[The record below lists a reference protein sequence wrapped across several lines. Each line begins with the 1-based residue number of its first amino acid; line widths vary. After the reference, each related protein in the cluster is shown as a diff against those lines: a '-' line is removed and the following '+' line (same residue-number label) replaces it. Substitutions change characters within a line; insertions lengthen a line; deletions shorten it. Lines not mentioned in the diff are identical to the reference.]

1 MSQIELFKP
10 SNEFEPEL
18 SPVQLP
24 LRDKDLPPIIRE
36 VVSNAPMNRKLPCFV
51 ACLAPLCAL
60 ASRVRLRYYYD
71 CQRVSA
77 LLLQVIIEAPQS
89 SGKQFAA
96 DIEHLLMD
104 HTLKSHDQEQRRAE
118 QKFRER
124 RHNRAQNEKLEDEP
138 KTTIRVIPATISK
151 TVLVKRADYYERNLG
166 DVLTFWMFAEE
177 LAQVTD
183 AGKQGYSNLR
193 TIMRTAYDFGSRFG
207 MDFASDNSYS
217 AIVDINIC
225 SMFCATPSALDDYMD
240 KKAVEGG
247 NITRTVL
254 CQLEDQIGADGAM
267 FKPYT
272 PEQLQ
277 IINSTLQ
284 RLMSDTYTPEGALK
298 EELYLDTSWIDR
310 DVRRWCQQKGKE
322 ALQTGSSALDVFRKR
337 ASVSAYRIMSLCYYL
352 YLLEAGSDVSSSKF
366 QVSGGKPDLNPETG
380 ASPMKPETG
389 ASPMKPETG
398 ASPMKPETG
407 ASPMKPETGASPMK
421 PETGASPM
429 KPETGASPM
438 KPETVGQIQRK
449 CRKLYLFMADYILR
463 MLLRRWGKTFEDL
476 QARRIDLTAD
486 TGRPKLIDRLP
497 REFSRDQLRA
507 LITEAKVATPDR
519 VLVSQWKANHWI
531 EETDKFLYKK
541 LI

>member
-1 MSQIELFKP
+1 MQNSLFPDSGPEGKSPSTLNSQP
-10 SNEFEPEL
+10 SSLDEEL
-18 SPVQLP
+18 SPKGTQLP

-36 VVSNAPMNRKLPCFV
+36 IVSNAPANRKLPSFV
-51 ACLAPLCAL
+51 ACLSPLCAL
-60 ASRVRLRYYYD
+60 ATRVRLKYYYD
-71 CQRVSA
+71 GTRISA

-96 DIEHLLMD
+96 DIERLLMD
-104 HTLKSHDQEQRRAE
+104 HTLKAHDQEQRRLE
-118 QKFRER
+118 QKYRER
-124 RHNRAQNEKLEDEP
+124 KRARGANEKMEEEP

-151 TVLVKRADYYERNLG
+151 TVLVKRADFYERNLG

-272 PEQLQ
+272 DEQLQ
-277 IINSTLQ
+277 SIHTMLD
-284 RLMSDTYTPEGALK
+284 RLMADTYTPEGALK
-298 EELYLDTSWIDR
+298 DELYLDTSWIER

-322 ALQTGSSALDVFRKR
+322 ALQSGSAAIDVFRKR
-337 ASVSAYRIMSLCYYL
+337 ASVSAFRIMALCYYL
-352 YLLEAGSDVSSSKF
+352 YCLEAGS
-366 QVSGGKPDLNPETG
+366 LNPQLSTLN
-380 ASPMKPETG
+380 
-389 ASPMKPETG
+389 
-398 ASPMKPETG
+398 
-407 ASPMKPETGASPMK
+407 
-421 PETGASPM
+421 
-429 KPETGASPM
+429 
-438 KPETVGQIQRK
+438 QIQRR
-449 CRKLYLFMADYILR
+449 CRRIYYFMADYILR
-463 MLLRRWGKTFEDL
+463 MLLHRWGKMFEDL
-476 QARRIDLTAD
+476 QAKRTVLTAD

-497 REFSRDQLRA
+497 SAFSRDQLRA
-507 LITEAKVATPDR
+507 LISEAQVATPDR
-519 VLVSQWKANHWI
+519 ILVSQWKANHWI

>member
-1 MSQIELFKP
+1 MSQDLFNTPTVPAQDDLDLKP
-10 SNEFEPEL
+10 L
-18 SPVQLP
+18 QLP

-36 VVSNAPMNRKLPCFV
+36 VVSNAPLNRKLPCFV

-60 ASRVRLRYYYD
+60 ATRVRLNYYYD
-71 CQRVSA
+71 GQRQSA

-89 SGKQFAA
+89 CGKQFAA

-104 HTLKSHDQEQRRAE
+104 HTLKAHDKEQRRDE

-124 RHNRAQNEKLEDEP
+124 RHNRADNEKLEDEP

-151 TVLVKRADYYERNLG
+151 TVLVKRADFYERNLG

-193 TIMRTAYDFGSRFG
+193 TIMRTAYDFGSTFG

-225 SMFCATPSALDDYMD
+225 SMFCATSSALDEYMN
-240 KKAVEGG
+240 KRAIEGG
-247 NITRTVL
+247 NVTRTVL
-254 CQLEDQIGADGAM
+254 CQLEDPIGSDGAM

-277 IINSTLQ
+277 TINGTLQ
-284 RLMSDTYTPEGALK
+284 KMMADTYTPEGSLR
-298 EELYLDTSWIDR
+298 EPFTLDTSWIER

-337 ASVSAYRIMSLCYYL
+337 ASVSAFRIMSLCYYL
-352 YLLEAGSDVSSSKF
+352 YLLEQGSMFQDSSSNGEE
-366 QVSGGKPDLNPETG
+366 SLNPPPSTLNLL
-380 ASPMKPETG
+380 
-389 ASPMKPETG
+389 
-398 ASPMKPETG
+398 
-407 ASPMKPETGASPMK
+407 
-421 PETGASPM
+421 
-429 KPETGASPM
+429 
-438 KPETVGQIQRK
+438 QRK
-449 CRKLYLFMADYILR
+449 CRKIYHFMADYILK
-463 MLLRRWGKTFEDL
+463 MLLGRWGKMFEDL
-476 QARRIDLTAD
+476 QARRVDLTAD
-486 TGRPKLIDRLP
+486 SGRPKLIDRLP

-507 LITEAKVATPDR
+507 LIQEAKVATPDR
-519 VLVSQWKANHWI
+519 ILVSQWKANRWI
-531 EETDKFLYKK
+531 EETDRFLYKK

>member
-1 MSQIELFKP
+1 MSQDLFNTPTVPAQDDLDLKP
-10 SNEFEPEL
+10 L
-18 SPVQLP
+18 QLP

-36 VVSNAPMNRKLPCFV
+36 VVSNAPLNRKLPCFV

-60 ASRVRLRYYYD
+60 ATRVRLNYYYD
-71 CQRVSA
+71 GQRQSA

-89 SGKQFAA
+89 CGKQFAA

-104 HTLKSHDQEQRRAE
+104 HTLKAHDKEQRRDE

-124 RHNRAQNEKLEDEP
+124 RHNRADNEKLEDEP

-151 TVLVKRADYYERNLG
+151 TVLVKRADFYERNLG

-193 TIMRTAYDFGSRFG
+193 TIMRTAYDFGSTFG

-225 SMFCATPSALDDYMD
+225 SMFCATSSALDEYMN
-240 KKAVEGG
+240 KRAIEGG
-247 NITRTVL
+247 NVTRTVL
-254 CQLEDQIGADGAM
+254 CQLEDPIGSDGAM

-277 IINSTLQ
+277 TINGTLQ
-284 RLMSDTYTPEGALK
+284 KMMADTYTPEGALR
-298 EELYLDTSWIDR
+298 EPFTLDTSWIER

-352 YLLEAGSDVSSSKF
+352 YLLEEGSMFQDSSFKC
-366 QVSGGKPDLNPETG
+366 GGSSDLKPETG
-380 ASPMKPETG
+380 DSPMKPETI
-389 ASPMKPETG
+389 S
-398 ASPMKPETG
+398 
-407 ASPMKPETGASPMK
+407 
-421 PETGASPM
+421 
-429 KPETGASPM
+429 
-438 KPETVGQIQRK
+438 ILQRR
-449 CRKLYLFMADYILR
+449 CRKIYHFMADYILR
-463 MLLRRWGKTFEDL
+463 MLLSRWGKMFEDL
-476 QARRIDLTAD
+476 QARRVDLTAD
-486 TGRPKLIDRLP
+486 SGRPKLIDRLP

-507 LITEAKVATPDR
+507 LIQEAKVATPDR
-519 VLVSQWKANHWI
+519 ILVSQWKANRWI
-531 EETDKFLYKK
+531 QEVDKFLYKK

>member
-1 MSQIELFKP
+1 MAQQELFPKTQESDLERDTWSLKP
-10 SNEFEPEL
+10 TA
-18 SPVQLP
+18 LP
-24 LRDKDLPPIIRE
+24 LRDKELPPIIRE
-36 VVSNAPMNRKLPCFV
+36 VVTNAPLNRKLPSFV

-60 ASRVRLRYYYD
+60 ATRVRLNYYYD
-71 CQRVSA
+71 GQRQSA

-104 HTLKSHDQEQRRAE
+104 NTLKSHDQEQRRLE
-118 QKFRER
+118 QKYRER
-124 RHNRAQNEKLEDEP
+124 KRARGANEKMEEEP

-151 TVLVKRADYYERNLG
+151 TVLVKRADFYERNLG

-272 PEQLQ
+272 EEQLNA
-277 IINSTLQ
+277 INSMLKK
-284 RLMSDTYTPEGALK
+284 MMADTYTPEGALRP
-298 EELYLDTSWIDR
+298 EMHLDTQWIER

-322 ALQTGSSALDVFRKR
+322 ALQSGSAAIDVFRKR
-337 ASVSAYRIMSLCYYL
+337 ASVSAFRIMALCYYL
-352 YLLEAGSDVSSSKF
+352 YNLETNNSQQSTDSKL
-366 QVSGGKPDLNPETG
+366 STLNSQLIE
-380 ASPMKPETG
+380 
-389 ASPMKPETG
+389 
-398 ASPMKPETG
+398 
-407 ASPMKPETGASPMK
+407 
-421 PETGASPM
+421 
-429 KPETGASPM
+429 
-438 KPETVGQIQRK
+438 RR
-449 CRKLYLFMADYILR
+449 CRKIYHFMADYILK
-463 MLLRRWGKTFEDL
+463 MLLRRWGKSFEDL
-476 QARRIDLTAD
+476 QARRVDLTAD

-497 REFSRDQLRA
+497 RDFSRDQLRA
-507 LITEAKVATPDR
+507 LITEQQVATPDR
-519 VLVSQWKANHWI
+519 ILISQWKANHWI
-531 EETDKFLYKK
+531 EETDKFMYKK

>member
-398 ASPMKPETG
+398 ASPMKPET
-407 ASPMKPETGASPMK
+407 
-421 PETGASPM
+421 
-429 KPETGASPM
+429 
-438 KPETVGQIQRK
+438 VGQIQRK

>member
-1 MSQIELFKP
+1 MQQELFTTP
-10 SNEFEPEL
+10 TQPEPDL
-18 SPVQLP
+18 APVQLP

-36 VVSNAPMNRKLPCFV
+36 VVMNAPANRKLPSFV

-60 ASRVRLRYYYD
+60 ATRVRLNYYYD
-71 CQRVSA
+71 GQRQSA

-96 DIEHLLMD
+96 DIERLLMD
-104 HTLKSHDQEQRRAE
+104 HTLKAHDQEQRRLE
-118 QKFRER
+118 QKYRER
-124 RHNRAQNEKLEDEP
+124 RRNRGQNEKMEDEP

-151 TVLVKRADYYERNLG
+151 TVLVKRADFYERNLG

-254 CQLEDQIGADGAM
+254 CQLEDQIGSDGAI

-272 PEQLQ
+272 PEQLAT
-277 IINSTLQ
+277 INATLE
-284 RLMSDTYTPEGALK
+284 RMMADVYTPEGALR
-298 EELYLDTSWIDR
+298 EEMHLDTSWIER

-322 ALQTGSSALDVFRKR
+322 ALQSGSAAIDVFRKR
-337 ASVSAYRIMSLCYYL
+337 ASVSAFRIMALCYYL
-352 YLLEAGSDVSSSKF
+352 YTLESCNV
-366 QVSGGKPDLNPETG
+366 
-380 ASPMKPETG
+380 
-389 ASPMKPETG
+389 
-398 ASPMKPETG
+398 
-407 ASPMKPETGASPMK
+407 
-421 PETGASPM
+421 
-429 KPETGASPM
+429 
-438 KPETVGQIQRK
+438 KPETVGQIQRR
-449 CRKLYLFMADYILR
+449 CRKIYYFMADYIFS
-463 MLLRRWGKTFEDL
+463 MLLKRWGKIYEDL
-476 QARRIDLTAD
+476 QVRRNDQVPD
-486 TGRPKLIDRLP
+486 SGRPKLIDRLP
-497 REFSRDQLRA
+497 HQFTRDQLRA
-507 LITEAKVATPDR
+507 LIQEQQVATPDR
-519 VLVSQWKANHWI
+519 VLVSQWKANRWI
-531 EETDKFLYKK
+531 EETDKFNYKK

>member
-1 MSQIELFKP
+1 MEQKELFP
-10 SNEFEPEL
+10 QQESNNLEPETWNL
-18 SPVQLP
+18 KPLQLP
-24 LRDKDLPPIIRE
+24 LKDKELPPIIRE
-36 VVSNAPMNRKLPCFV
+36 VVTCAPLNRKLPCFV

-60 ASRVRLRYYYD
+60 ATRIRLNYYYD
-71 CQRVSA
+71 GTRQSA

-96 DIEHLLMD
+96 DIERLLMD
-104 HTLKSHDQEQRRAE
+104 HTLKAHDQEQRRLE
-118 QKFRER
+118 QKYRER
-124 RHNRAQNEKLEDEP
+124 KRSRGANEKMEEEP

-151 TVLVKRADYYERNLG
+151 TVLVKRADFYERNLG

-267 FKPYT
+267 FKPYS

-277 IINSTLQ
+277 NINRTLD
-284 RLMSDTYTPEGALK
+284 RMMADVYTPEGALRD
-298 EELYLDTSWIDR
+298 EMLLDTSWIER
-310 DVRRWCQQKGKE
+310 DVRRWCQQKGRE
-322 ALQTGSSALDVFRKR
+322 ALQSGSAAIDVFRKR
-337 ASVSAYRIMSLCYYL
+337 ASVSAFRIMALCYYL
-352 YLLEAGSDVSSSKF
+352 YQLETMNLKLAQK
-366 QVSGGKPDLNPETG
+366 
-380 ASPMKPETG
+380 
-389 ASPMKPETG
+389 
-398 ASPMKPETG
+398 
-407 ASPMKPETGASPMK
+407 
-421 PETGASPM
+421 
-429 KPETGASPM
+429 
-438 KPETVGQIQRK
+438 R
-449 CRKLYLFMADYILR
+449 CRKIYLYFADYILG

-476 QARRIDLTAD
+476 QARRVDLTAD

-497 REFSRDQLRA
+497 RDFTRDQLRA
-507 LITEAKVATPDR
+507 LIQEQQVATPDR
-519 VLVSQWKANHWI
+519 ILISQWKANHWI
-531 EETDKFLYKK
+531 DEIAKFQYKK

>member
-1 MSQIELFKP
+1 MQKNLFP
-10 SNEFEPEL
+10 NTGVEDEDSLNPL
-18 SPVQLP
+18 HSTLLP
-24 LRDKDLPPIIRE
+24 LRDRELPPIIRE
-36 VVSNAPMNRKLPCFV
+36 VVSNAPQNRKLPCFV

-60 ASRVRLRYYYD
+60 ATRVRLKYYYD
-71 CQRVSA
+71 GQRVSA

-151 TVLVKRADYYERNLG
+151 TVLVKRADFYERNLG

-272 PEQLQ
+272 DEQLRT
-277 IINSTLQ
+277 INSMLN
-284 RLMSDTYTPEGALK
+284 RLMSDTYTPEGALRD
-298 EELYLDTSWIDR
+298 ELYLDTSWIDR
-310 DVRRWCQQKGKE
+310 DVRPWCQQKGKE
-322 ALQTGSSALDVFRKR
+322 ALQSGSASLDVFRKR

-352 YLLEAGSDVSSSKF
+352 YLLEAESS
-366 QVSGGKPDLNPETG
+366 LNSQP
-380 ASPMKPETG
+380 S
-389 ASPMKPETG
+389 SL
-398 ASPMKPETG
+398 
-407 ASPMKPETGASPMK
+407 
-421 PETGASPM
+421 
-429 KPETGASPM
+429 
-438 KPETVGQIQRK
+438 IQRK
-449 CRKLYLFMADYILR
+449 CRKIYLFMADYILR
-463 MLLRRWGKTFEDL
+463 MLLLRWGKTFEDL
-476 QARRIDLTAD
+476 QARRVDLSAD

-519 VLVSQWKANHWI
+519 ILVSQWKANHWI
-531 EETDKFLYKK
+531 EESDHFLYKK

>member
-1 MSQIELFKP
+1 MEKELFNTP
-10 SNEFEPEL
+10 ILSNETEPDL

-36 VVSNAPMNRKLPCFV
+36 VVTNAPLNRKLPCFV

-151 TVLVKRADYYERNLG
+151 TVLVKRADFYERNLG

-272 PEQLQ
+272 PEQMQ
-277 IINSTLQ
+277 TINGTLGK
-284 RLMSDTYTPEGALK
+284 LMADTYTPEGALK
-298 EELYLDTSWIDR
+298 DELYLDTSWIDR

-322 ALQTGSSALDVFRKR
+322 ALQTGSSSLDVFRKR
-337 ASVSAYRIMSLCYYL
+337 SSVSAYRIMSLCYYL
-352 YLLEAGSDVSSSKF
+352 YLLEANSAPEPVE
-366 QVSGGKPDLNPETG
+366 GKAL
-380 ASPMKPETG
+380 
-389 ASPMKPETG
+389 
-398 ASPMKPETG
+398 
-407 ASPMKPETGASPMK
+407 
-421 PETGASPM
+421 
-429 KPETGASPM
+429 
-438 KPETVGQIQRK
+438 IQRK
-449 CRKLYLFMADYILR
+449 CRKLYNFFADYIIK

-476 QARRIDLTAD
+476 QARRVDLSAD

-497 REFSRDQLRA
+497 KEFSRDQLRA

-519 VLVSQWKANHWI
+519 ILVSQWKANHWI
-531 EETDKFLYKK
+531 EESDHFLYKK

>member
-1 MSQIELFKP
+1 MSQDLFNTPTVPAQDDLDLKP
-10 SNEFEPEL
+10 L
-18 SPVQLP
+18 QLP

-36 VVSNAPMNRKLPCFV
+36 VVSNAPLNRKLPCFV

-60 ASRVRLRYYYD
+60 ATRVRLNYYYD
-71 CQRVSA
+71 GQRQSA

-89 SGKQFAA
+89 CGKQFAA

-104 HTLKSHDQEQRRAE
+104 HTLKAHDKEQRRDE

-124 RHNRAQNEKLEDEP
+124 RHNRADNEKLEDEP

-151 TVLVKRADYYERNLG
+151 TVLVKRADFYERNLG

-193 TIMRTAYDFGSRFG
+193 TIMRTAYDFGSTFG

-225 SMFCATPSALDDYMD
+225 SMFCATSSALDEYMN
-240 KKAVEGG
+240 KRAIEGG
-247 NITRTVL
+247 NVTRTVL
-254 CQLEDQIGADGAM
+254 CQLEDPIGSDGAM

-277 IINSTLQ
+277 TINGTLQ
-284 RLMSDTYTPEGALK
+284 KMMADTYTPEGALR
-298 EELYLDTSWIDR
+298 EPFTLDTSWIER

-337 ASVSAYRIMSLCYYL
+337 ASVSAFRIMSLCYYL
-352 YLLEAGSDVSSSKF
+352 YLLEAEVSCSTF
-366 QVSGGKPDLNPETG
+366 QVSGGENSLNPQL
-380 ASPMKPETG
+380 S
-389 ASPMKPETG
+389 SL
-398 ASPMKPETG
+398 
-407 ASPMKPETGASPMK
+407 
-421 PETGASPM
+421 
-429 KPETGASPM
+429 
-438 KPETVGQIQRK
+438 IQRK
-449 CRKLYLFMADYILR
+449 CRKIYQFMADYILR
-463 MLLRRWGKTFEDL
+463 MLLSRWGKMFEDL
-476 QARRIDLTAD
+476 QARRVDLTAD
-486 TGRPKLIDRLP
+486 SGRPKLIDRLP

-507 LITEAKVATPDR
+507 LIQEAKVATPDR
-519 VLVSQWKANHWI
+519 ILVSQWKANRWI
-531 EETDKFLYKK
+531 QEVDKFLYKK

>member
-1 MSQIELFKP
+1 MKP
-10 SNEFEPEL
+10 TL
-18 SPVQLP
+18 LP
-24 LRDKDLPPIIRE
+24 LRDKELPPIIRE
-36 VVSNAPMNRKLPCFV
+36 VVTNAPANRKLPSFV

-60 ASRVRLRYYYD
+60 ATRVRLNYYYD
-71 CQRVSA
+71 GQRQSA

-104 HTLKSHDQEQRRAE
+104 NTLKSHDQEQRRLE
-118 QKFRER
+118 QKYRER
-124 RHNRAQNEKLEDEP
+124 RRNRGQNEKMEEEP

-151 TVLVKRADYYERNLG
+151 TVLVKRADFYERNLG

-272 PEQLQ
+272 PEQLNA
-277 IINSTLQ
+277 IHTMLQ
-284 RLMSDTYTPEGALK
+284 RMMSDTYTPEGALR
-298 EELYLDTSWIDR
+298 EEMHLDTSWIER

-322 ALQTGSSALDVFRKR
+322 ALQSGSAALDVFRKR
-337 ASVSAYRIMSLCYYL
+337 ASVSAFRIMALCYYL
-352 YLLEAGSDVSSSKF
+352 YNLETNNS
-366 QVSGGKPDLNPETG
+366 QLIE
-380 ASPMKPETG
+380 
-389 ASPMKPETG
+389 
-398 ASPMKPETG
+398 
-407 ASPMKPETGASPMK
+407 
-421 PETGASPM
+421 
-429 KPETGASPM
+429 
-438 KPETVGQIQRK
+438 RR
-449 CRKLYLFMADYILR
+449 CRKIYHFMADYILS
-463 MLLRRWGKTFEDL
+463 MLLKRWGKSFEVL
-476 QARRIDLTAD
+476 QARRVDLTAD

-497 REFSRDQLRA
+497 TVFSRDQLRA
-507 LITEAKVATPDR
+507 LITEQQVATPDR
-519 VLVSQWKANHWI
+519 ILISQWKANHWI
-531 EETDKFLYKK
+531 EETEKFLYKK

>member
-1 MSQIELFKP
+1 MKP
-10 SNEFEPEL
+10 TL
-18 SPVQLP
+18 LP
-24 LRDKDLPPIIRE
+24 LRDKELPPIIRE
-36 VVSNAPMNRKLPCFV
+36 VVTNAPANRKLPSFV

-60 ASRVRLRYYYD
+60 ATRVRLNYYYD
-71 CQRVSA
+71 GQRQSA

-104 HTLKSHDQEQRRAE
+104 NTLKSHDQEQRRLE
-118 QKFRER
+118 QKYRER
-124 RHNRAQNEKLEDEP
+124 RRNRGQNEKMEEEP

-151 TVLVKRADYYERNLG
+151 TVLVKRADFYERNLG

-272 PEQLQ
+272 PEQLNA
-277 IINSTLQ
+277 IHTMLQ
-284 RLMSDTYTPEGALK
+284 RMMSDTYTPEGALR
-298 EELYLDTSWIDR
+298 EEMHLDTSWIER

-322 ALQTGSSALDVFRKR
+322 ALQSGSAALDVFRKR
-337 ASVSAYRIMSLCYYL
+337 ASVSAFRIMALCYYL
-352 YLLEAGSDVSSSKF
+352 YSIDASSKF
-366 QVSGGKPDLNPETG
+366 KDQSSMQGGSTLNLEPGTLNH
-380 ASPMKPETG
+380 
-389 ASPMKPETG
+389 
-398 ASPMKPETG
+398 
-407 ASPMKPETGASPMK
+407 
-421 PETGASPM
+421 
-429 KPETGASPM
+429 
-438 KPETVGQIQRK
+438 IQRR
-449 CRKLYLFMADYILR
+449 CRKIYHFMADYILS
-463 MLLRRWGKTFEDL
+463 MLLKRWGKSFEVL
-476 QARRIDLTAD
+476 QARRVDLTAD

-497 REFSRDQLRA
+497 TVFSRDQLRA
-507 LITEAKVATPDR
+507 LITEQQVATPDR
-519 VLVSQWKANHWI
+519 ILISQWKANHWI
-531 EETDKFLYKK
+531 EETEKFLYKK

>member
-1 MSQIELFKP
+1 MQQELFTTP
-10 SNEFEPEL
+10 TQPEPDL
-18 SPVQLP
+18 APVQLP

-36 VVSNAPMNRKLPCFV
+36 VVMNAPANRKLPSFV

-60 ASRVRLRYYYD
+60 ATRVRLNYYYD
-71 CQRVSA
+71 GQRQSA

-104 HTLKSHDQEQRRAE
+104 HTLKAHDQEQRRLE
-118 QKFRER
+118 QKYRER
-124 RHNRAQNEKLEDEP
+124 RRNRGQNEKMEDEP

-151 TVLVKRADYYERNLG
+151 TVLVKRADFYERNLG

-272 PEQLQ
+272 PEQIQ
-277 IINSTLQ
+277 SINTMLD
-284 RLMSDTYTPEGALK
+284 RLMADTYTPDGALRP
-298 EELYLDTSWIDR
+298 EMLLDTSWIER
-310 DVRRWCQQKGKE
+310 DVRRWCLQKGKE

-337 ASVSAYRIMSLCYYL
+337 SSVSAYRIMALCYYL
-352 YLLEAGSDVSSSKF
+352 YCLESDDK
-366 QVSGGKPDLNPETG
+366 QQ
-380 ASPMKPETG
+380 A
-389 ASPMKPETG
+389 
-398 ASPMKPETG
+398 
-407 ASPMKPETGASPMK
+407 
-421 PETGASPM
+421 
-429 KPETGASPM
+429 
-438 KPETVGQIQRK
+438 QRR
-449 CRKLYLFMADYILR
+449 CRKIYNFFADYILR
-463 MLLRRWGKTFEDL
+463 MLLSRWGKTFEDL
-476 QARRIDLTAD
+476 QARRVDLTAD

-507 LITEAKVATPDR
+507 LIQEAQVATPDR
-519 VLVSQWKANHWI
+519 ILVSQWKANHWI
-531 EETDKFLYKK
+531 EEKEKFQYLK

>member
-1 MSQIELFKP
+1 MQQELFTTP
-10 SNEFEPEL
+10 TQPEPDL
-18 SPVQLP
+18 APVQLP

-36 VVSNAPMNRKLPCFV
+36 VVSNAPANRKLPSFV

-60 ASRVRLRYYYD
+60 ATRVRLNYYYD
-71 CQRVSA
+71 GQRQSA

-104 HTLKSHDQEQRRAE
+104 NTLKSHDQEQRRLE
-118 QKFRER
+118 QKYRER
-124 RHNRAQNEKLEDEP
+124 RRNRGQNEKMEDEP

-151 TVLVKRADYYERNLG
+151 TVLVKRADFYERNLG

-267 FKPYT
+267 FKPYS
-272 PEQLQ
+272 EQQLNAIHSMLQ
-277 IINSTLQ
+277 K
-284 RLMSDTYTPEGALK
+284 MMADTYTPEGALCP
-298 EELYLDTSWIDR
+298 EMHLDTSWIDR

-322 ALQTGSSALDVFRKR
+322 ALQSGSAALDVFRKR
-337 ASVSAYRIMSLCYYL
+337 ASVSAFRIMALCYYL
-352 YLLEAGSDVSSSKF
+352 YQLEGLGTRDEGLGNSPQPSS
-366 QVSGGKPDLNPETG
+366 LNPQPSSLNPQPSTLNL
-380 ASPMKPETG
+380 
-389 ASPMKPETG
+389 
-398 ASPMKPETG
+398 
-407 ASPMKPETGASPMK
+407 
-421 PETGASPM
+421 
-429 KPETGASPM
+429 
-438 KPETVGQIQRK
+438 IQRR
-449 CRKLYLFMADYILR
+449 CRKIYLYFADYILR

-476 QARRIDLTAD
+476 QARRVDLSAD

-507 LITEAKVATPDR
+507 LIQEAQVATPDR
-519 VLVSQWKANHWI
+519 ILVSQWKANHWI
-531 EETDKFLYKK
+531 QETDKFQYKK

>member
-1 MSQIELFKP
+1 MTQDLFKP
-10 SNEFEPEL
+10 SNELEPDL
-18 SPVQLP
+18 TPVQLP
-24 LRDKDLPPIIRE
+24 LRDKELPPIIRE
-36 VVSNAPMNRKLPCFV
+36 VVSNAPANRKLPCFV

-151 TVLVKRADYYERNLG
+151 TVLVKRADFYERNLG

-272 PEQLQ
+272 PEQMQ
-277 IINSTLQ
+277 VINGTLHK
-284 RLMSDTYTPEGALK
+284 LMADTYTPEGALK
-298 EELYLDTSWIDR
+298 DELYLDTSWIDR

-322 ALQTGSSALDVFRKR
+322 ALQSGSAALDVFRKR
-337 ASVSAYRIMSLCYYL
+337 SSVSAFRIMALCYYL
-352 YLLEAGSDVSSSKF
+352 YGLESDD
-366 QVSGGKPDLNPETG
+366 QQQ
-380 ASPMKPETG
+380 A
-389 ASPMKPETG
+389 
-398 ASPMKPETG
+398 
-407 ASPMKPETGASPMK
+407 
-421 PETGASPM
+421 
-429 KPETGASPM
+429 
-438 KPETVGQIQRK
+438 QRR
-449 CRKLYLFMADYILR
+449 CRKLYNFFADYILK
-463 MLLRRWGKTFEDL
+463 MLLRRWGRTFEDL
-476 QARRIDLTAD
+476 QAKRVNLSAD

-497 REFSRDQLRA
+497 KEFSRDQLRA
-507 LITEAKVATPDR
+507 LIQEAQVATPDR
-519 VLVSQWKANHWI
+519 ILVSQWKANHWI